1 MTNNSIDKTNY
12 FDNNNSSINNSNKN
26 NEKIKQKSPSE
37 QFIFFKED
45 ILKDIKELES
55 KISLKYDMQNNIN
68 NNKINKIESSLE
80 QMNQKIDYF
89 STSLTKDNVL
99 KEKMENL
106 SISYTKLDESLVL
119 QDIRIKSLF
128 NKLSETIEKYDN
140 MFLESI
146 IYPGIIGPKAKYKT
160 FHELIDYFILS
171 INQLLIFKEKILIDL
186 KEYKYK
192 NESSHSNFLVKL
204 DYLSKNA
211 NAFTSSSI
219 RTSERKMEQ
228 LFNKELE
235 KYQNHINELKLEF
248 NAYTDIQEEKII
260 SILNNSKKIE
270 NLEILKTN
278 TKKVE
283 NLEKI
288 IENLQEKINEQNRKI
303 NLINKNK
310 NTYSKKGSLDDNDY
324 ESQDKIVSKRS
335 FNRENN
341 FNSKNEYKI
350 KNVTSILKDYIKG
363 RISESEL
370 YGRRKRRG
378 SVEYQIST
386 TLQNIKENEKINVF
400 QKKNSIELKN
410 VKRNKSCE
418 EIISF
423 KQENENKSIED
434 NSEESEE
441 SKESE
446 EIKESEEE
454 EIEEN
459 ENKKEEEVKQE
470 VKIEKEEK
478 KEKEEDGKKEE
489 LKIEKK
495 EDENKKSEKIYKFQ
509 KYLSIVSGND
519 GNLISREKNINIKLN
534 KQRNNEIE
542 KSAMNFF
549 PMSPQYSKIK
559 PFSKINSISYNLE
572 NEQNN
577 NINNNNSIKKKFF
590 LTNKN
595 FNSISNKNKKQI
607 NYMKSEQFK
616 LKENSIEKSK
626 KYENIDDVKTIIN
639 IIKRESRANL
649 IPPIY
654 SKKQLDKSINSPNN
668 KPGSNL
674 PEKIRL
680 NSANK
685 INNLNSRNKMIQ
697 IDMNSNSNSINNTN
711 KNLSQIKLDSSKIKL
726 KNNQNKEINQKNSKL
741 PYYDY
746 KKINKVVPLGDLNM
760 KNQLKNVKNIEINFN
775 PFPEETKEKDEQ
787 KMKKIFNQMKDF
799 LPSDEKVLIKDRFIK
814 FGYDKPKKNKL
825 SFRDDEDINI
835 DLNGLLSVN
844 KIK

>member
-303 NLINKNK
+303 N
-310 NTYSKKGSLDDNDY
+310 
-324 ESQDKIVSKRS
+324 V
-335 FNRENN
+335 
-341 FNSKNEYKI
+341 
-350 KNVTSILKDYIKG
+350 
-363 RISESEL
+363 
-370 YGRRKRRG
+370 
-378 SVEYQIST
+378 
-386 TLQNIKENEKINVF
+386 
-400 QKKNSIELKN
+400 
-410 VKRNKSCE
+410 
-418 EIISF
+418 II
-423 KQENENKSIED
+423 
-434 NSEESEE
+434 
-441 SKESE
+441 
-446 EIKESEEE
+446 
-454 EIEEN
+454 
-459 ENKKEEEVKQE
+459 
-470 VKIEKEEK
+470 
-478 KEKEEDGKKEE
+478 
-489 LKIEKK
+489 
-495 EDENKKSEKIYKFQ
+495 
-509 KYLSIVSGND
+509 
-519 GNLISREKNINIKLN
+519 
-534 KQRNNEIE
+534 
-542 KSAMNFF
+542 
-549 PMSPQYSKIK
+549 MS
-559 PFSKINSISYNLE
+559 
-572 NEQNN
+572 
-577 NINNNNSIKKKFF
+577 
-590 LTNKN
+590 
-595 FNSISNKNKKQI
+595 
-607 NYMKSEQFK
+607 
-616 LKENSIEKSK
+616 
-626 KYENIDDVKTIIN
+626 
-639 IIKRESRANL
+639 
-649 IPPIY
+649 
-654 SKKQLDKSINSPNN
+654 
-668 KPGSNL
+668 
-674 PEKIRL
+674 
-680 NSANK
+680 
-685 INNLNSRNKMIQ
+685 
-697 IDMNSNSNSINNTN
+697 
-711 KNLSQIKLDSSKIKL
+711 
-726 KNNQNKEINQKNSKL
+726 
-741 PYYDY
+741 
-746 KKINKVVPLGDLNM
+746 
-760 KNQLKNVKNIEINFN
+760 
-775 PFPEETKEKDEQ
+775 
-787 KMKKIFNQMKDF
+787 
-799 LPSDEKVLIKDRFIK
+799 
-814 FGYDKPKKNKL
+814 
-825 SFRDDEDINI
+825 
-835 DLNGLLSVN
+835 
-844 KIK
+844 